1 MWMAPFLIN
10 IKLTMAPV
18 SSAVAIAFGVLMEGN
33 VGELRMKQTIKL
45 SLVAASVLALV
56 ACNKKAEEQKPA
68 EVKLETEAQQQAYG
82 IGASVGNFLQKDL
95 ADKKELGV
103 DLDQELLMRGFKD
116 ALAGEAKLDE
126 AKIREVLT
134 ALDSSVREKQ
144 AAKIEADA
152 KKNKEAGD
160 KYLAENAKKEGVM
173 VTDSGLQYEVLS
185 EGEGK
190 KPVATDMVKVHYKG
204 TLLDGS
210 EFDSSYSRN
219 KPASFRL
226 NQVIAGWTEGLQLM
240 NVGAKYKFTIP
251 AELAYGE
258 RNIGK
263 IPANSTLV
271 FEVELLDIEG
281 EAEEKAAE

>member
-1 MWMAPFLIN
+1 MWLAPFLIN
-10 IKLTMAPV
+10 IKFTMAPHIKL
-18 SSAVAIAFGVLMEGN
+18 SCASIGVLIVGT

-68 EVKLETEAQQQAYG
+68 EVKLDTEVQQQAYG

-95 ADKKELGV
+95 ADKKELGIE
-103 DLDQELLMRGFKD
+103 LDQELLMRGFKD

-134 ALDSSVREKQ
+134 SLDSSVREKQ
-144 AAKIEADA
+144 AAKVEADA
-152 KKNKEAGD
+152 KKNKEEGD
-160 KYLAENAKKEGVM
+160 KYLAENAKKEGVQ
-173 VTDSGLQYEVLS
+173 VTESGLQYEVLS
-185 EGEGK
+185 EGDGK
-190 KPVATDMVKVHYKG
+190 KPVATDKVTVHYKG

-210 EFDSSYSRN
+210 EFDSSYARN
-219 KPASFRL
+219 EPATFNL

-240 NVGAKYKFTIP
+240 NTGAKYKFTIP
-251 AELAYGE
+251 AELAYGT
-258 RNIGK
+258 RNLGK

-271 FEVELLDIEG
+271 FEVELLGIED
-281 EAEEKAAE
+281 EAEEAAE